1 MQRLMVVH
9 GSTRY
14 SGSRRTR
21 PRPYTGAHDR
31 AVSPIRCEVSAMVDL
46 LWGLGGMA
54 GLLLI
59 AVALSSNRRAIRL
72 RTVIGAFALQL
83 GLGVIVLYW
92 APGRWVLQKVS
103 AGFQSVIESS
113 GEGIAFL
120 FGPLLQIGRASCRE
134 RV

>member
-1 MQRLMVVH
+1 
-9 GSTRY
+9 
-14 SGSRRTR
+14 
-21 PRPYTGAHDR
+21 
-31 AVSPIRCEVSAMVDL
+31 MVDL

-113 GEGIAFL
+113 GAGIAFL
-120 FGPLLQIGRASCRE
+120 FGPLLPAAGKGSCFARQ
-134 RV
+134 